1 MSTTPTSNPLYPIF
15 LLPERLNILVV
26 GGGNVGLE
34 KLTSL
39 IKNSPHA
46 NVKMVASDIF
56 EETKAYTL
64 EHNIPTTQKAFSEE
78 DLEGI
83 NILFIAINNKAESA
97 KIRAIAKTKNIL
109 VNVADTPDLCDFY
122 LGSVVTKGD
131 LKIGIST
138 NGKSPTLSKR
148 IREYME
154 EALPDS
160 TQDLIDNLGKI
171 RSTLTGD
178 FQSKVEQLNE
188 ITKNLVE
195 THNNAS
201 TSKDSNILRRIVMRL
216 YKKK

>member
-1 MSTTPTSNPLYPIF
+1 MNNPTPQNPLYPIF

-39 IKNSPHA
+39 IKNSPQA
-46 NVKMVASDIF
+46 NVKLVGANIFPETKTYLSELDIPF
-56 EETKAYTL
+56 EEK
-64 EHNIPTTQKAFSEE
+64 FFEE
-78 DLEGI
+78 SDLEGI
-83 NILFIAINNKAESA
+83 NILFIAINIKEESA

-178 FQSKVEQLNE
+178 FQSKVEQLNA
-188 ITKNLVE
+188 ITKNMVE
-195 THNNAS
+195 NQNTANTNKS
-201 TSKDSNILRRIVMRL
+201 SIFKRLFKRSK
-216 YKKK
+216 

>member
-1 MSTTPTSNPLYPIF
+1 MSANTNSNPLYPIF

-39 IKNSPHA
+39 IKNSPQA

-56 EETKAYTL
+56 DETKAYTL

-178 FQSKVEQLNE
+178 FQSKVEQLNA
-188 ITKNLVE
+188 ITKNMVE
-195 THNNAS
+195 TQNNANTNKS
-201 TSKDSNILRRIVMRL
+201 SIFKRL
-216 YKKK
+216 FRGGK

>member
-1 MSTTPTSNPLYPIF
+1 MSTNTTSNPLYPIF

-39 IKNSPHA
+39 IKNSPQA

-64 EHNIPTTQKAFSEE
+64 EHNIPTTQKAFSED

-178 FQSKVEQLNE
+178 FQSKVEQLNA
-188 ITKNLVE
+188 ITKNMVE
-195 THNNAS
+195 NQNTANTNKS
-201 TSKDSNILRRIVMRL
+201 SIFKRIFKRG
-216 YKKK
+216 K

>member
-1 MSTTPTSNPLYPIF
+1 MNNPTPQNPLYPIF

-39 IKNSPHA
+39 IKNSPQA
-46 NVKMVASDIF
+46 NVKLVGANIFPETKTYLNELDIPF
-56 EETKAYTL
+56 EEK
-64 EHNIPTTQKAFSEE
+64 FFEE
-78 DLEGI
+78 SDLEGI
-83 NILFIAINNKAESA
+83 NILFA

-178 FQSKVEQLNE
+178 FQSKVEQLNA
-188 ITKNLVE
+188 ITKNMVDNQN
-195 THNNAS
+195 TAN
-201 TSKDSNILRRIVMRL
+201 SNKSSIFKRIFKRG
-216 YKKK
+216 K

>member
-1 MSTTPTSNPLYPIF
+1 MSTNTTSNPLYPIF
-15 LLPERLNILVV
+15 LLPERLSILVV

-39 IKNSPHA
+39 IKNSPQA
-46 NVKMVASDIF
+46 NVKMVASNIF
-56 EETKAYTL
+56 EETKAYAA
-64 EHNIPTTQKAFSEE
+64 EHNIPTTQKAFSED

-83 NILFIAINNKAESA
+83 NILFIAIDSKEESA
-97 KIRAIAKTKNIL
+97 KIRALAKSKNIL

-160 TQDLIDNLGKI
+160 TQELIDNLGKI
-171 RSTLTGD
+171 RSNLTGD
-178 FQSKVEQLNE
+178 FKSKVDQLNE
-188 ITKNLVE
+188 ITKNIIDK
-195 THNNAS
+195 NNA
-201 TSKDSNILRRIVMRL
+201 
-216 YKKK
+216 

>member
-1 MSTTPTSNPLYPIF
+1 MSNPSPQNPLYPIF
-15 LLPERLNILVV
+15 LLPHRLNILVV
-26 GGGNVGLE
+26 GGGNVALE

-39 IKNSPHA
+39 MKNSPEA
-46 NVKMVASDIF
+46 NVKLVGANIFPETKTYLSELDIPF
-56 EETKAYTL
+56 EEK
-64 EHNIPTTQKAFSEE
+64 FFEE
-78 DLEGI
+78 SDLEGI
-83 NILFIAINNKAESA
+83 NILFIAINIKEESA

-178 FQSKVEQLNE
+178 FQSKVEQLNA
-188 ITKNLVE
+188 ITKNMVE
-195 THNNAS
+195 NQNTANTNKS
-201 TSKDSNILRRIVMRL
+201 SIFKRLFKRSK
-216 YKKK
+216 

>member
-1 MSTTPTSNPLYPIF
+1 MNNPTPQNPLYPIF

-39 IKNSPHA
+39 IKNSPQA
-46 NVKMVASDIF
+46 NVKLVGANIFPETKTYLSELDIPF
-56 EETKAYTL
+56 EEK
-64 EHNIPTTQKAFSEE
+64 FFEE
-78 DLEGI
+78 SDLEGI
-83 NILFIAINNKAESA
+83 NILFIAINIKAESA

-178 FQSKVEQLNE
+178 FQSKVEQLNA
-188 ITKNLVE
+188 ITKNMVE
-195 THNNAS
+195 NQNTANTNKS
-201 TSKDSNILRRIVMRL
+201 SIFKRIFKRG
-216 YKKK
+216 K

>member
-1 MSTTPTSNPLYPIF
+1 MSNPSAQNPLYPIF
-15 LLPERLNILVV
+15 LLPHRLNILVV
-26 GGGNVGLE
+26 GGGNVALE

-39 IKNSPHA
+39 MKNSPEA
-46 NVKMVASDIF
+46 NVKLVGANIFPETKSYLNELQIPF
-56 EETKAYTL
+56 EEK
-64 EHNIPTTQKAFSEE
+64 FFEE
-78 DLEGI
+78 SDLEGI
-83 NILFIAINNKAESA
+83 NILFIAINIKEDSA

-178 FQSKVEQLNE
+178 FQSKVEQLNA
-188 ITKNLVE
+188 ITKNMVDNQN
-195 THNNAS
+195 TANTNKS
-201 TSKDSNILRRIVMRL
+201 SIFKRIFKRG
-216 YKKK
+216 K

>member
-1 MSTTPTSNPLYPIF
+1 MSAKTTSNPLYPIF

-39 IKNSPHA
+39 IKNSPQA

-56 EETKAYTL
+56 EETKVYAA
-64 EHNIPTTQKAFSEE
+64 EHNIPTTQKSFSEE

-83 NILFIAINNKAESA
+83 NILFIAINNKEESA

-178 FQSKVEQLNE
+178 FQSKVEQLNA
-188 ITKNLVE
+188 ITKNMVE
-195 THNNAS
+195 TQNNANTNKS
-201 TSKDSNILRRIVMRL
+201 SIFKRL
-216 YKKK
+216 FRGGK

>member
-1 MSTTPTSNPLYPIF
+1 MSNPSPQNPLYPIF
-15 LLPERLNILVV
+15 LLPHRLNILVV
-26 GGGNVGLE
+26 GGGNVALE

-39 IKNSPHA
+39 MKNSPEA
-46 NVKMVASDIF
+46 NVKLLGASIFPETKTYLNELNIPF
-56 EETKAYTL
+56 EEK
-64 EHNIPTTQKAFSEE
+64 FFEE
-78 DLEGI
+78 SDLEGI
-83 NILFIAINNKAESA
+83 NILFIAINIKEESA

-178 FQSKVEQLNE
+178 FQSKVEQLNA
-188 ITKNLVE
+188 ITKNMVDNQN
-195 THNNAS
+195 TAN
-201 TSKDSNILRRIVMRL
+201 SNKSSIFKRIFKRG
-216 YKKK
+216 K

>member
-1 MSTTPTSNPLYPIF
+1 MNNPTPQNPLYPIF

-39 IKNSPHA
+39 IKNSPQA
-46 NVKMVASDIF
+46 NVKLVGANIFPETKTYLNELNITF
-56 EETKAYTL
+56 EEK
-64 EHNIPTTQKAFSEE
+64 FFEE
-78 DLEGI
+78 SDLEGI
-83 NILFIAINNKAESA
+83 NILFIAINIKAESA

-178 FQSKVEQLNE
+178 FQSKVEQLNA
-188 ITKNLVE
+188 ITKNMVDNQN
-195 THNNAS
+195 TANTNKS
-201 TSKDSNILRRIVMRL
+201 SIFKRIFKRG
-216 YKKK
+216 K

>member
-1 MSTTPTSNPLYPIF
+1 MSNPSPQNPLYPIF
-15 LLPERLNILVV
+15 LLPHRLNILVV
-26 GGGNVGLE
+26 GGGNVALE

-39 IKNSPHA
+39 MKNSPEA
-46 NVKMVASDIF
+46 NVKLLGASIFPETKTYLNELNIPF
-56 EETKAYTL
+56 EEK
-64 EHNIPTTQKAFSEE
+64 FFEE
-78 DLEGI
+78 SDLEGI
-83 NILFIAINNKAESA
+83 NILFIAINIKEESA

-178 FQSKVEQLNE
+178 FQSKVEQLNV
-188 ITKNLVE
+188 ITKNMVE
-195 THNNAS
+195 NQNTAN
-201 TSKDSNILRRIVMRL
+201 SNKSSIFKRIFKRG
-216 YKKK
+216 K

>member
-1 MSTTPTSNPLYPIF
+1 MSNPSAQNPLYPIF
-15 LLPERLNILVV
+15 LLPHRLNILVV
-26 GGGNVGLE
+26 GGGNVALE

-39 IKNSPHA
+39 MKNSPEA
-46 NVKMVASDIF
+46 NVKLVGANIFPETKSYLNELQIPF
-56 EETKAYTL
+56 EEK
-64 EHNIPTTQKAFSEE
+64 FFEE
-78 DLEGI
+78 SDLEGI
-83 NILFIAINNKAESA
+83 NILFVAINIKEDSA

-154 EALPDS
+154 EALPNS

-178 FQSKVEQLNE
+178 FQSKVEQLNA
-188 ITKNLVE
+188 ITKNMVDNQN
-195 THNNAS
+195 TANTNKS
-201 TSKDSNILRRIVMRL
+201 SIFKRIFKRG
-216 YKKK
+216 K

>member
-1 MSTTPTSNPLYPIF
+1 MSNPSPQNPLYPIF
-15 LLPERLNILVV
+15 LLPHRLNILVV
-26 GGGNVGLE
+26 GGGNVALE

-39 IKNSPHA
+39 MKNSPEA
-46 NVKMVASDIF
+46 NVKLLGASIFPETKTYLNELNIPF
-56 EETKAYTL
+56 EEK
-64 EHNIPTTQKAFSEE
+64 FFEE
-78 DLEGI
+78 SDLEGI
-83 NILFIAINNKAESA
+83 NILFIAINIKEESA

-178 FQSKVEQLNE
+178 FQSKVEQLNA
-188 ITKNLVE
+188 ITKNMVDNQN
-195 THNNAS
+195 TANTNKS
-201 TSKDSNILRRIVMRL
+201 SIFKRIFKRG
-216 YKKK
+216 K

>member
-1 MSTTPTSNPLYPIF
+1 MSNPSAQNPLYPIF
-15 LLPERLNILVV
+15 LLPHRLNILVV
-26 GGGNVGLE
+26 GGGNVALE

-39 IKNSPHA
+39 MKNSPEA
-46 NVKMVASDIF
+46 NVKLVGANIFPETKSYLNELQIPF
-56 EETKAYTL
+56 EEK
-64 EHNIPTTQKAFSEE
+64 FFEE
-78 DLEGI
+78 SDLEGI
-83 NILFIAINNKAESA
+83 NILFVAINIKEDSA

-178 FQSKVEQLNE
+178 FQSKVEQLNA
-188 ITKNLVE
+188 ITKNMVDNQN
-195 THNNAS
+195 TANTNKS
-201 TSKDSNILRRIVMRL
+201 SIFKRIFKRG
-216 YKKK
+216 K